1 MTWAYYLDRVIF
13 AVEFG
18 DAIPGVSKTFVFGFI
33 VGLVGCYKGYTTENG
48 TEGVGKASTS
58 SVVVSSL
65 LILIFDMFLVKLIS
79 LDMASGE
86 VMIEVIDLHKS
97 FNSNNVLDGISF
109 NVDEAE
115 NMIVFGRSGTGKSV
129 LLKCMIRLME
139 PDSGNIKIHGK
150 DVLQLDIK
158 ELNELRKNIGFLF
171 QGAALY
177 DSMSVRENLEFPLIR
192 NFDLAQKE
200 IDERVHFVL
209 EAVSLLEAIDKMPS
223 ELSGG
228 MKKRIGLARSIITK
242 PKLMFYDEPTTGL
255 DPITAK
261 EISVLIIDLQHQL
274 KMTSVVVT
282 HDLLCAKIIADRAI
296 VLDDGKIVKE
306 GSINDLVTSNDP
318 FLKNFFSDEIIENNG
333 SKI

>member
-1 MTWAYYLDRVIF
+1 M
-13 AVEFG
+13 VE
-18 DAIPGVSKTFVFGFI
+18 VTK
-33 VGLVGCYKGYTTENG
+33 
-48 TEGVGKASTS
+48 
-58 SVVVSSL
+58 
-65 LILIFDMFLVKLIS
+65 
-79 LDMASGE
+79 
-86 VMIEVIDLHKS
+86 LHKS
-97 FNSNNVLDGISF
+97 FNGNVVLDGVSF
-109 NVDEAE
+109 VVEEAE
-115 NMIVFGRSGTGKSV
+115 NMVVFGRSGTGKSV

-139 PDSGNIKIHGK
+139 PESGDIKINGK
-150 DVLQLDIK
+150 DVLHLGLK
-158 ELNELRKNIGFLF
+158 ELNHLRKDIGFLF

-192 NFDLAQKE
+192 NFELDRKE

-255 DPITAK
+255 DPITSK

-274 KMTSVVVT
+274 QMTSIVVT

-296 VLDDGKIVKE
+296 VLEDGKIVKE
-306 GSINDLVTSNDP
+306 GNINDLVTSNDP

>member
-1 MTWAYYLDRVIF
+1 
-13 AVEFG
+13 
-18 DAIPGVSKTFVFGFI
+18 
-33 VGLVGCYKGYTTENG
+33 
-48 TEGVGKASTS
+48 
-58 SVVVSSL
+58 
-65 LILIFDMFLVKLIS
+65 
-79 LDMASGE
+79 
-86 VMIEVIDLHKS
+86 MIEITELHKY
-97 FNSNNVLDGISF
+97 FNSNKVLDGVSF
-109 NVDEAE
+109 KVDEAE

-139 PDSGNIKIHGK
+139 PDSGNIKIQNK
-150 DVLQLDIK
+150 DVLKLDIK
-158 ELNELRKNIGFLF
+158 ELNELRKDIGFLF

-192 NFDLAQKE
+192 NFILDRKE

-261 EISVLIIDLQHQL
+261 EISVLIIDLQHRL
-274 KMTSVVVT
+274 KMTSIVVT

-296 VLDDGKIVKE
+296 VLNDGKIVKE
-306 GSINDLVTSNDP
+306 GSIEELTTSEDKL
-318 FLKNFFSDEIIENNG
+318 LKNFFSDEIIEING
-333 SKI
+333 SKK